1 MTKKQIFRLNKIIGG
16 LYVGQWKGKKK
27 QDEYRKAVNTIFH
40 HLCLLLFF
48 SFVLLLFFNSLNFSI
63 CISA

>member
-27 QDEYRKAVNTIFH
+27 QDEYRKAINSIFH
-40 HLCLLLFF
+40 YFF
-48 SFVLLLFFNSLNFSI
+48 KLKKQDWERYY
-63 CISA
+63 

>member
-1 MTKKQIFRLNKIIGG
+1 MTKKEIFRLNEIIGG

-40 HLCLLLFF
+40 HFF
-48 SFVLLLFFNSLNFSI
+48 KLKRRTNECRWKRKLAREQSHRIV
-63 CISA
+63 

>member
-1 MTKKQIFRLNKIIGG
+1 MTKKEIFRLNEIIGG

-40 HLCLLLFF
+40 HFF
-48 SFVLLLFFNSLNFSI
+48 KLRYKDWEKYY
-63 CISA
+63 